1 MFPCMTFRLKAKPSA
16 TSDGLRES
24 FSRFPGSLYSM
35 PILRIPSLIISIV
48 LVLHGTSSDGQGA
61 AFVGPEDTILFMGDS
76 ITLAST
82 KPAGFATLVGESLK
96 KALPGSNVNIQSVA
110 KGGCGIRYLNTIF
123 DTKAAPLKPD
133 IVVILIGINDVRTST
148 DRLGADPIEF
158 EQALEKLVT
167 RCQAIGAKTVIC
179 TPIFRGEKTDGSNPY
194 DALIEQYV
202 AACKNAAVKSS
213 SLLIDL
219 RARFMQR
226 LLAINS
232 GNTAEGHLS
241 KDGVHPNAEGNALIA
256 DAILE
261 AWSIPNAR

>member
-1 MFPCMTFRLKAKPSA
+1 MHTH
-16 TSDGLRES
+16 
-24 FSRFPGSLYSM
+24 
-35 PILRIPSLIISIV
+35 RIPALILSVV
-48 LVLHGTSSDGQGA
+48 LVLPGIFSEGQAA
-61 AFVGPEDTILFMGDS
+61 AFVAPEDTILFMGDS

-82 KPAGFATLVGESLK
+82 KPAGFATLVGEGLK
-96 KALPGSNVNIQSVA
+96 KALPGSNIDIQSVA
-110 KGGCGIRYLNTIF
+110 KGGCGIKYLNAIF

-133 IVVILIGINDVRTST
+133 IVVILIGINDVRTSM
-148 DRLGADPIEF
+148 DGQGADPAGF

-194 DALIEQYV
+194 DALIGQYV
-202 AACKNAAVKSS
+202 AACRNVAAKTSS
-213 SLLIDL
+213 IPIDL

-226 LLAINS
+226 LLAINPE
-232 GNTAEGHLS
+232 NTAEGHLS

-261 AWSIPNAR
+261 AWSIPKAR